1 MAVINR
7 DYGAAEQ
14 FAAEMKAI
22 TDNYRTYLMDLNDTD
37 DIAPIVE
44 DVVKTYGHID
54 GLVNNA
60 GRNDNLDLDHT
71 SWREFEQSLHGN
83 LTRYYELAHRCAPY
97 LRESKGAIV
106 NISSK
111 TALTGQGKT
120 GAYAANLLVFDASK
134 GVHFH
139 DEVFKDTV
147 YFMNNVFCN
156 TSTTPTQWY
165 RKTDALAKAAFS
177 NNDYYEPAARLR
189 TPSLRTSVVWKS
201 TRSSSAS
208 PALRHPGRQARRH
221 GAEAKANLDKAY
233 TSSKLRVGLDSVKAG
248 VQWAPTMSEIQ
259 VHNGSG
265 SASSHKPAVAVVN
278 SNFNK
283 QAPETLPEY
292 TVTLDGDKLQS
303 IRWIGSEGNVLSSLD
318 EGDYTVSGEG
328 DKVTVKIAAD
338 FLKGKDAGN
347 YGLQF
352 EFASVAPPQ
361 GVAER
366 DRRGSR
372 AKQADDSGQA
382 GR

>member
-1 MAVINR
+1 M
-7 DYGAAEQ
+7 
-14 FAAEMKAI
+14 
-22 TDNYRTYLMDLNDTD
+22 
-37 DIAPIVE
+37 
-44 DVVKTYGHID
+44 
-54 GLVNNA
+54 
-60 GRNDNLDLDHT
+60 
-71 SWREFEQSLHGN
+71 S
-83 LTRYYELAHRCAPY
+83 
-97 LRESKGAIV
+97 
-106 NISSK
+106 
-111 TALTGQGKT
+111 
-120 GAYAANLLVFDASK
+120 
-134 GVHFH
+134 
-139 DEVFKDTV
+139 
-147 YFMNNVFCN
+147 
-156 TSTTPTQWY
+156 
-165 RKTDALAKAAFS
+165 
-177 NNDYYEPAARLR
+177 
-189 TPSLRTSVVWKS
+189 
-201 TRSSSAS
+201 
-208 PALRHPGRQARRH
+208 
-221 GAEAKANLDKAY
+221 
-233 TSSKLRVGLDSVKAG
+233 LDSVKAG

-338 FLKGKDAGN
+338 FLKGKD
-347 YGLQF
+347 
-352 EFASVAPPQ
+352 VATTVCSSSLRPSPPPQ

>member
-1 MAVINR
+1 M
-7 DYGAAEQ
+7 
-14 FAAEMKAI
+14 
-22 TDNYRTYLMDLNDTD
+22 
-37 DIAPIVE
+37 
-44 DVVKTYGHID
+44 
-54 GLVNNA
+54 
-60 GRNDNLDLDHT
+60 
-71 SWREFEQSLHGN
+71 
-83 LTRYYELAHRCAPY
+83 
-97 LRESKGAIV
+97 
-106 NISSK
+106 
-111 TALTGQGKT
+111 
-120 GAYAANLLVFDASK
+120 
-134 GVHFH
+134 
-139 DEVFKDTV
+139 
-147 YFMNNVFCN
+147 
-156 TSTTPTQWY
+156 
-165 RKTDALAKAAFS
+165 
-177 NNDYYEPAARLR
+177 
-189 TPSLRTSVVWKS
+189 
-201 TRSSSAS
+201 
-208 PALRHPGRQARRH
+208 
-221 GAEAKANLDKAY
+221 
-233 TSSKLRVGLDSVKAG
+233 GLDSVKAG

-352 EFASVAPPQ
+352 EFAAVAPPPQ

-366 DRRGSR
+366 DRRGRR

>member
-1 MAVINR
+1 M
-7 DYGAAEQ
+7 
-14 FAAEMKAI
+14 
-22 TDNYRTYLMDLNDTD
+22 
-37 DIAPIVE
+37 
-44 DVVKTYGHID
+44 
-54 GLVNNA
+54 
-60 GRNDNLDLDHT
+60 
-71 SWREFEQSLHGN
+71 S
-83 LTRYYELAHRCAPY
+83 
-97 LRESKGAIV
+97 
-106 NISSK
+106 
-111 TALTGQGKT
+111 
-120 GAYAANLLVFDASK
+120 
-134 GVHFH
+134 
-139 DEVFKDTV
+139 
-147 YFMNNVFCN
+147 
-156 TSTTPTQWY
+156 
-165 RKTDALAKAAFS
+165 
-177 NNDYYEPAARLR
+177 
-189 TPSLRTSVVWKS
+189 
-201 TRSSSAS
+201 
-208 PALRHPGRQARRH
+208 
-221 GAEAKANLDKAY
+221 
-233 TSSKLRVGLDSVKAG
+233 LDSVKAG

-352 EFASVAPPQ
+352 EFASVAPPPQ